1 MEYES
6 ELDAQSHRIGFI
18 AALHPKRF
26 IADLASALNLLWT
39 TRNLAGAMASR
50 ELRMRYAGQFAG
62 AFWIVGHPVF
72 QMAVYI
78 FIFGVVFQQRIG
90 GTLELPRDYTTYI
103 LSGLVPWLTLSAML
117 PGLCASVVGSANL
130 VKQFTFQAEILV
142 VKDVLI
148 AMVFWAVGISVITI
162 YILASYHTLPPTF
175 VLLPVVLALSIL
187 FFIGLGWTLS
197 AIGVFV
203 RDMKDI
209 AVVLVSAG
217 VYVLPIVYLPS
228 WAPALF
234 RPVIQLNPLSAFIWV
249 YQDTLYFGR
258 FEHPYAWIVFAL
270 MSLACFGLGYRLFQT
285 LKPSFG
291 KVL

>member
-1 MEYES
+1 MEYQS
-6 ELDAQSHRIGFI
+6 ELDVQSHRIGFV
-18 AALHPKRF
+18 AALHPRRF
-26 IADLASALNLLWT
+26 IGDLASGFDLLWT

-62 AFWIVGHPVF
+62 ALWIVGHPVF

-78 FIFGVVFQQRIG
+78 FIFGAVFRQRIG
-90 GTLELPRDYTTYI
+90 GTLEMPRDYTTYI

-117 PGLCASVVGSANL
+117 PGLCATVVNNSNL
-130 VKQFTFQAEILV
+130 VKQFTFRPEILV

-148 AMVFWAVGISVITI
+148 AMVFWTVGVAVITI
-162 YILASYHTLPPTF
+162 YVAAAYHALPLTF
-175 VLLPVVLALSIL
+175 VLLPIVLALTIL
-187 FFIGLGWTLS
+187 FFVGLGWILS
-197 AIGVFV
+197 AVGVFV
-203 RDMKDI
+203 RDMKDV

-234 RPVIQLNPLSAFIWV
+234 RPLIALNPLSAYIWV
-249 YQDTLYFGR
+249 YQDMLYFGR
-258 FEHPYAWIVFAL
+258 FEHPYAWIFFAI